1 MATDLSR
8 LTRTAP
14 FRVVFTHEDGS
25 ESSIAC
31 LSRQTAERVYAERKP
46 KVGLPTRFGS
56 RSVSIEIRE
65 YAR

>member
-1 MATDLSR
+1 MMMNLEA
-8 LTRTAP
+8 LTKNAP

-31 LSRQTAERVYAERKP
+31 LTRKSAERVYAERKP
-46 KVGLPTRFGS
+46 KVGLPTRHGP

-65 YAR
+65 YAA